1 MEEKELQQMFEAKRT
16 AEANRRRQAE
26 LARLIEAQGAPKS
39 RRMWPVWAGAAAA
52 SVALLL
58 VTLPL
63 LMRSEAT
70 EPVLVAQTEVPVV
83 DAPPA
88 TSDLQPPTSALPPP
102 PSSLRPPT
110 SAAPQGEPARI
121 ARTQPAA
128 AEAPVVEEEAP
139 AEAETTPAT
148 IETPIEIPTAEP
160 APAETPKPRIHRR
173 TSTRMVS
180 VQTARHKEG
189 GAASQLLAGMLGAQE
204 SEPLSLK
211 EFELS

>member
-70 EPVLVAQTEVPVV
+70 EPVLVAQTEVPAV
-83 DAPPA
+83 DEFPS
-88 TSDLQPPTSALPPP
+88 TSDLQPPTSDLQ
-102 PSSLRPPT
+102 PPT
-110 SAAPQGEPARI
+110 SAAPQGEPARM

-139 AEAETTPAT
+139 AEAEVAPAPVETPA
-148 IETPIEIPTAEP
+148 EIHVAEP
-160 APAETPKPRIHRR
+160 KPAEAPKPRIHRR

-180 VQTARHKEG
+180 VQTARRKEG
-189 GAASQLLAGMLGAQE
+189 GAASQLLAGMLGAEE

>member
-26 LARLIEAQGAPKS
+26 LAQLIEAQGAPKS

-63 LMRSEAT
+63 LMRSEAA
-70 EPVLVAQTEVPVV
+70 EPVLVAQTEVPAV
-83 DAPPA
+83 DAFPA
-88 TSDLQPPTSALPPP
+88 TSDLQPPTSDLQ
-102 PSSLRPPT
+102 PPT
-110 SAAPQGEPARI
+110 SAAPQGEPARM
-121 ARTQPAA
+121 ASTQPSA

-139 AEAETTPAT
+139 AEEEVAPAPVETPA
-148 IETPIEIPTAEP
+148 EIHVAEP
-160 APAETPKPRIHRR
+160 KPAEAPKPRIHRR
-173 TSTRMVS
+173 ASTRMVS
-180 VQTARHKEG
+180 VQSARRKEG
-189 GAASQLLAGMLGAQE
+189 GAASQLLAGMLGAEE

>member
-70 EPVLVAQTEVPVV
+70 EPVLVAQAEVPAV
-83 DAPPA
+83 DAFPA
-88 TSDLQPPTSALPPP
+88 TSDLQPH
-102 PSSLRPPT
+102 PSP
-110 SAAPQGEPARI
+110 APKVEPARV

-148 IETPIEIPTAEP
+148 IETPVEIPTAEP
-160 APAETPKPRIHRR
+160 APAEAPKPRIHRR

-180 VQTARHKEG
+180 VQTARRKEG
-189 GAASQLLAGMLGAQE
+189 GAASQLLAGMLGTKE

>member
-63 LMRSEAT
+63 LMRSEAA
-70 EPVLVAQTEVPVV
+70 EPVLVAQAEVPVV
-83 DAPPA
+83 DVPPA
-88 TSDLQPPTSALPPP
+88 TSDLQPPTSALQPPT
-102 PSSLRPPT
+102 SALQPPT
-110 SAAPQGEPARI
+110 SAAPQGEPARM
-121 ARTQPAA
+121 ARTQPSA
-128 AEAPVVEEEAP
+128 AEAPVVEEDALAEEEVAPAPVETPAEIHVAEPKP
-139 AEAETTPAT
+139 AEA
-148 IETPIEIPTAEP
+148 
-160 APAETPKPRIHRR
+160 PKPRIHRR

-180 VQTARHKEG
+180 VQEARRKEG
-189 GAASQLLAGMLGAQE
+189 GTASQMLAGIFGPEE
-204 SEPLSLK
+204 SAPLTLK
-211 EFELS
+211 TIDLS

>member
-63 LMRSEAT
+63 LMRSEAA
-70 EPVLVAQTEVPVV
+70 EPVLVAQAEVPAM

-88 TSDLQPPTSALPPP
+88 PSDLQPPTSDLQPP
-102 PSSLRPPT
+102 PSP
-110 SAAPQGEPARI
+110 APKVELARV

-160 APAETPKPRIHRR
+160 APAEAPKPRIHRR
-173 TSTRMVS
+173 ASTRMVS
-180 VQTARHKEG
+180 VQTARRKEG
-189 GAASQLLAGMLGAQE
+189 GAASQMLAGMLGAQE

>member
-70 EPVLVAQTEVPVV
+70 EPVLVAQTEVPAV
-83 DAPPA
+83 DEFPS
-88 TSDLQPPTSALPPP
+88 TSNLQPPTSDLQ
-102 PSSLRPPT
+102 PPT
-110 SAAPQGEPARI
+110 SAAPQGEPARM
-121 ARTQPAA
+121 ARTQPSA

-139 AEAETTPAT
+139 AEEEVAPAPVETPA
-148 IETPIEIPTAEP
+148 EIHVAEP
-160 APAETPKPRIHRR
+160 KPAEAPKPRIHRR
-173 TSTRMVS
+173 ASTRMVS
-180 VQTARHKEG
+180 VQSARRKEG
-189 GAASQLLAGMLGAQE
+189 GAASQLLAGMLGTEE

>member
-1 MEEKELQQMFEAKRT
+1 MEEKELQQMIEAKRT
-16 AEANRRRQAE
+16 TEANRRRQEE
-26 LARLIEAQGAPKS
+26 LRRLIEAEAQPKS

-70 EPVLVAQTEVPVV
+70 EPVLVAQAEVPAM

-88 TSDLQPPTSALPPP
+88 TSDLQPPTSDLQ
-102 PSSLRPPT
+102 PPT
-110 SAAPQGEPARI
+110 SAAPQGEPARM
-121 ARTQPAA
+121 ARTQPSA

-139 AEAETTPAT
+139 VEAATTPAT

-160 APAETPKPRIHRR
+160 APAEAPKPRIHRR

>member
-63 LMRSEAT
+63 LMRSEAA
-70 EPVLVAQTEVPVV
+70 EPVLVAQAEVPAM

-88 TSDLQPPTSALPPP
+88 PSDLQPPTSDLQPP
-102 PSSLRPPT
+102 PSP
-110 SAAPQGEPARI
+110 APKVELARV

-139 AEAETTPAT
+139 AEAEVAPATVDTPTEAPSAAPTPA
-148 IETPIEIPTAEP
+148 EAS
-160 APAETPKPRIHRR
+160 KPRIHRR

-180 VQTARHKEG
+180 VQSARRKEG

>member
-70 EPVLVAQTEVPVV
+70 EPVLVAQTEVPAV
-83 DAPPA
+83 DEFPS
-88 TSDLQPPTSALPPP
+88 TSDLQPPTSDLQ
-102 PSSLRPPT
+102 PPT
-110 SAAPQGEPARI
+110 SAAPQGEPARM
-121 ARTQPAA
+121 ARTQPSA

-139 AEAETTPAT
+139 AEEEVAPAPVETPA
-148 IETPIEIPTAEP
+148 EIHVAEP
-160 APAETPKPRIHRR
+160 KPAEAPKPRIHRR

-180 VQTARHKEG
+180 MQGARRKEG
-189 GAASQLLAGMLGAQE
+189 GAASQLLAGMLGAEE

>member
-16 AEANRRRQAE
+16 TEANRRRQAE

-70 EPVLVAQTEVPVV
+70 EPVLVAQAEVPTV
-83 DAPPA
+83 DASPAHSPLQPP
-88 TSDLQPPTSALPPP
+88 TSDLQPQ
-102 PSSLRPPT
+102 PSPV
-110 SAAPQGEPARI
+110 
-121 ARTQPAA
+121 PAA
-128 AEAPVVEEEAP
+128 TPVRVAGRKP
-139 AEAETTPAT
+139 ATVAKPT
-148 IETPIEIPTAEP
+148 IETAEEAEVVVEDEATPIVIETPTAEP
-160 APAETPKPRIHRR
+160 APAEAPKPRIHRR

-189 GAASQLLAGMLGAQE
+189 GAASQLLAGMLGAEE

>member
-70 EPVLVAQTEVPVV
+70 EPVLVAQTEVPAV
-83 DAPPA
+83 DEFPS
-88 TSDLQPPTSALPPP
+88 TSDLQPPTSNLQ
-102 PSSLRPPT
+102 PPT
-110 SAAPQGEPARI
+110 SAAPQGEPARM
-121 ARTQPAA
+121 ARTQPSA

-139 AEAETTPAT
+139 AEEEVAPAPVETPA
-148 IETPIEIPTAEP
+148 EIHVAEP
-160 APAETPKPRIHRR
+160 KPAEAPKPRIHRR

-180 VQTARHKEG
+180 MQGARRKEG
-189 GAASQLLAGMLGAQE
+189 GAASQLLAGMLGAEE

>member
-70 EPVLVAQTEVPVV
+70 EPVLVAQAEVPAV

-88 TSDLQPPTSALPPP
+88 TSALQ
-102 PSSLRPPT
+102 PPT
-110 SAAPQGEPARI
+110 SAAPQGEPARM
-121 ARTQPAA
+121 ARTQPSA

-139 AEAETTPAT
+139 AEEEVAPALVETPA
-148 IETPIEIPTAEP
+148 EIHVDEP
-160 APAETPKPRIHRR
+160 KPAEAPKPRIHRR
-173 TSTRMVS
+173 ASTRMVS
-180 VQTARHKEG
+180 VQSARRKEG
-189 GAASQLLAGMLGAQE
+189 GAASQLLAGMLGTEE

>member
-70 EPVLVAQTEVPVV
+70 EPVLVAQAEVPAM

-88 TSDLQPPTSALPPP
+88 PSALQPPTSALQPPT
-102 PSSLRPPT
+102 SDLQPPT
-110 SAAPQGEPARI
+110 SAAPQGEPARM
-121 ARTQPAA
+121 ARTQPSA

-139 AEAETTPAT
+139 AEEEVAPAPVETPA
-148 IETPIEIPTAEP
+148 EIHVAEP
-160 APAETPKPRIHRR
+160 KPAEAPKPRIHRR

-180 VQTARHKEG
+180 VQSARRKEG
-189 GAASQLLAGMLGAQE
+189 GAASQLLAGMLGTEE
-204 SEPLSLK
+204 SEPPSLK

>member
-70 EPVLVAQTEVPVV
+70 EPVLVAQTEVPAV
-83 DAPPA
+83 DASPA
-88 TSDLQPPTSALPPP
+88 PSDLQPPTSALQP
-102 PSSLRPPT
+102 PSSPT
-110 SAAPQGEPARI
+110 
-121 ARTQPAA
+121 PAA
-128 AEAPVVEEEAP
+128 KTVRVAGKKP
-139 AEAETTPAT
+139 ATVAKPT
-148 IETPIEIPTAEP
+148 IETVEEAEVVVEDESTPIVIETPTAEP
-160 APAETPKPRIHRR
+160 APAEAPKPRIHRR
-173 TSTRMVS
+173 ASTRMVS
-180 VQTARHKEG
+180 VQTARRKEG
-189 GAASQLLAGMLGAQE
+189 GAASQLLAGMLGAEE